1 MYKKETYY
9 SNGYGGIWLFVRL
22 LILVSITTLLIN
34 FLY

>member
-1 MYKKETYY
+1 MDKNETYN

-22 LILVSITTLLIN
+22 FIVVSGVTLLIN